1 MKSINLVSLF
11 PILVILSTFA
21 YLLKLPAADET
32 QTDRENDPF
41 SLLSAQLT
49 SKHRELLL
57 KLWKLHLAPGNHTN
71 GSCLLYIGTLLVTLS
86 NDVQLN
92 PGPRPP
98 KYPCGSCGAAVR
110 NNQNSIQCD
119 GCNFWFHISCQGMN
133 TSIHHI
139 MAEHASYSWS
149 CLNCGLP
156 NFSTAIYDDFS
167 ISDCSTNNFS
177 VLDSSLPP
185 RTSTPIK
192 KKIFSKNSNKLKVIN
207 INFRSVVN
215 KVPEL
220 QCLIDTENPDVVIG
234 TESWLSPEISSG
246 EIFPSGYTA
255 YRADR
260 ISKTRSG
267 GVFILVR
274 NSLICTEQAQ
284 FRTNCEMVWVK
295 LEVAGVHP
303 LYICAYYK
311 PTEEDQDSMLELRR
325 SIELVKRQTAETK
338 GNIWVLGDFNLP
350 KLTWTDR
357 SPSVKP
363 DCSLTK
369 TYDLFLDLLNDFG
382 FTQMVT
388 TPTRQDNILDLFLT
402 TNPTL
407 VDEVDCQPGL
417 GDHDMVTA
425 SCALKPSVQ
434 KQKPR
439 KVPLL
444 NKADWPK
451 LKSLMRDYQ
460 KKFLLEH
467 PNRSVEELWSD
478 FVTALDTFSSKCIP
492 SKIIRG
498 KFSLTWI
505 TQNIRRQ
512 IRRRDDLYRKFKK
525 TGDQKF
531 RDKFLSLR
539 KSIKHKIKASYN
551 LYLEGLLG
559 ITDENSVCNNKKLF
573 SFLKSAKQDQTGSP
587 PLQDNNGLVTDTTEK
602 ANLHNQQFQSVF
614 TTKAPLSLSRLCKM
628 QIQDMADSGTLRHD
642 AVPAGILNSNPIMEE
657 FTISCNGILK
667 LLQNLKPFKAAGP
680 DKLKPLL
687 LKELREE
694 IAPIIQIIFER
705 SLQTGKLPA
714 DWCKA
719 QVTPIFKKGN
729 KSSAANYR
737 PISLTC
743 ILCKVLEHIIA
754 SHVVKHLNAHDLL
767 YDLQHGFRE
776 KRSCETQLTMLV
788 EDLARNVSKG
798 KQTDL
803 ILLDFSK
810 AFDKVNHSKLLWK
823 LHQYGIRG
831 NALAWIR
838 AFLGDRSQTVVIDGE
853 ESESVPVTSGVP
865 QGSVLGPILFLIYIN
880 DLPDELSS
888 QVRLFADDTAVYL
901 TIGDTEDGKVLQN
914 DLDRLSVWEDRWDM
928 EFNPSKCQVVRVT
941 TSRRLIDVRPSLIN
955 CWFAVH
961 LPTSLEVGR

>member
-1 MKSINLVSLF
+1 
-11 PILVILSTFA
+11 
-21 YLLKLPAADET
+21 
-32 QTDRENDPF
+32 
-41 SLLSAQLT
+41 
-49 SKHRELLL
+49 
-57 KLWKLHLAPGNHTN
+57 
-71 GSCLLYIGTLLVTLS
+71 
-86 NDVQLN
+86 
-92 PGPRPP
+92 
-98 KYPCGSCGAAVR
+98 
-110 NNQNSIQCD
+110 
-119 GCNFWFHISCQGMN
+119 
-133 TSIHHI
+133 
-139 MAEHASYSWS
+139 
-149 CLNCGLP
+149 
-156 NFSTAIYDDFS
+156 
-167 ISDCSTNNFS
+167 
-177 VLDSSLPP
+177 
-185 RTSTPIK
+185 
-192 KKIFSKNSNKLKVIN
+192 
-207 INFRSVVN
+207 
-215 KVPEL
+215 
-220 QCLIDTENPDVVIG
+220 
-234 TESWLSPEISSG
+234 
-246 EIFPSGYTA
+246 
-255 YRADR
+255 
-260 ISKTRSG
+260 
-267 GVFILVR
+267 
-274 NSLICTEQAQ
+274 
-284 FRTNCEMVWVK
+284 
-295 LEVAGVHP
+295 
-303 LYICAYYK
+303 
-311 PTEEDQDSMLELRR
+311 MLELRR
-325 SIELVKRQTAETK
+325 SIELLKRQTAETK
-338 GNIWVLGDFNLP
+338 GNIWVFGDFNLP

-407 VDEVDCQPGL
+407 VDEVDCQLGL

-425 SCALKPSVQ
+425 SCALKPSIQ

-444 NKADWPK
+444 SKADWPK

-498 KFSLTWI
+498 KFSLPWI

-525 TGDQKF
+525 NIDQKF

-573 SFLKSAKQDQTGSP
+573 SFLKRVKQDQTGSP
-587 PLQDNNGLVTDTTEK
+587 PLQDDNGLVTDTTEK

-642 AVPAGILNSNPIMEE
+642 AVPAGILNSNPIIEE
-657 FTISCNGILK
+657 FTISYNGILK

-719 QVTPIFKKGN
+719 QFTPIFKKGN

-803 ILLDFSK
+803 ILLDFSR
-810 AFDKVNHSKLLWK
+810 AFDKVNNSKLLWK
-823 LHQYGIRG
+823 LHQYRIRG

-838 AFLGDRSQTVVIDGE
+838 AFLGNRSQTVVIDGE
-853 ESESVPVTSGVP
+853 ESESVSVTSGVP

-901 TIGDTEDGKVLQN
+901 TIGDTMTAKCYKMTWTDYLCGRTGGTWSSTL
-914 DLDRLSVWEDRWDM
+914 
-928 EFNPSKCQVVRVT
+928 PSAK
-941 TSRRLIDVRPSLIN
+941 
-955 CWFAVH
+955 
-961 LPTSLEVGR
+961 